1 MDEILKI
8 LQEELDK
15 IPKIEENNNYIDS
28 LYNEED
34 WLEEYYN
41 KYALDVDPHFQ
52 GVQIDLD
59 DNEEKKPHGP

>member
-15 IPKIEENNNYIDS
+15 ISKEKENNKYIDS

-52 GVQIDLD
+52 GVKIDLSD
-59 DNEEKKPHGP
+59 IKEKKDGP